1 MDVNIRLATLED
13 FKNIQ
18 KLNRKLFELEYVNF
32 DDTLDIKWPLSE
44 NGSNYYK
51 NAISNSYSI
60 VAEVDD
66 NVVGYFIGSFN
77 TELDYNIIKQAEL
90 DNMYVEEKYRK
101 LGIGKLLFKHF
112 KEECKKKSITE
123 IKVTASF
130 KNRNAIEFYIKNGF
144 EESEITLK
152 QKI

>member
-1 MDVNIRLATLED
+1 MGKKNSGVKFITRLVILLAVLLGVLYQGYRLIDRQQYVSNHNI
-13 FKNIQ
+13 IS
-18 KLNRKLFELEYVNF
+18 EY
-32 DDTLDIKWPLSE
+32 I
-44 NGSNYYK
+44 
-51 NAISNSYSI
+51 
-60 VAEVDD
+60 
-66 NVVGYFIGSFN
+66 N

-101 LGIGKLLFKHF
+101 LGIGKLLFIHF

-144 EESEITLK
+144 EESELTLK